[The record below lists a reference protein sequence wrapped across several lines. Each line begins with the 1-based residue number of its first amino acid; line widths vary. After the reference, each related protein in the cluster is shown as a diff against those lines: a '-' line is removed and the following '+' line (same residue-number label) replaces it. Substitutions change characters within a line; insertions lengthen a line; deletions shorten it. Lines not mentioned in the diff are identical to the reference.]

1 VREDGQKLKEE
12 KTKLE
17 GMVESR
23 DKLIMEITKETRID
37 CLGEDVED
45 EDVEDEDD
53 DDGGDIAAP
62 PATAPPLSLRALL
75 LLVRRSSSRMKT
87 IWRWFPR
94 EKTLWCMR

>member
-37 CLGEDVED
+37 CMGEDVKD
-45 EDVEDEDD
+45 EDN

-62 PATAPPLSLRALL
+62 LATAPPLSLRALL

-87 IWRWFPR
+87 IWRWGSPISTAR
-94 EKTLWCMR
+94 S